1 MLNFIYVLY
10 FRFAV
15 MIYRLIAFLIF
26 LMHSIITLAQP
37 ATVNKINYQ
46 LMPDGSAMVVEGKY
60 AGHITIPETIS
71 YQGKEYVVQQI
82 GNRAFYEASKLTAV
96 QLPNTIQ
103 IIGRRAFGNCN
114 ALKEINIPVS
124 VNKIEDWAFA
134 KCANLESIRIPQNVA
149 YIGEDVFSRCEK
161 LRSIAADGNNP
172 HFTTLDGVLYDKEMK
187 TLIKVPDTRSSY
199 AFPATVTSFLGGAF
213 EGNKNITA
221 IDLPDSIKTIPHHSF
236 QDCSALKVF
245 HIPANIVFIGMSA
258 FMRCSAMESFHV
270 EERNK
275 NFSSQD
281 GVLYNFDKTI
291 LIKCPE
297 KKAKVQLAE
306 RVQEIDAY
314 AFAWCKQ
321 LAEVTLPESV
331 TKIGMSAFV
340 QSELKT
346 LKILSKKQVEIRD
359 EIFAGRKK
367 EVIVLVPEALIPIYK
382 SSNSL
387 AVKELNYQPLK

>member
-10 FRFAV
+10 SRFAG
-15 MIYRLIAFLIF
+15 MTYRIIALLCL
-26 LMHSIITLAQP
+26 LMCSIRILAQP
-37 ATVNKINYQ
+37 VTVNHINYQ
-46 LMPDGSAMVVEGKY
+46 LMPNGKAIVVEGKY
-60 AGHITIPETIS
+60 EGHITIPETIKHQNKQYS
-71 YQGKEYVVQQI
+71 VEKI
-82 GNRAFYEASKLTAV
+82 GYSAFNASPNLFSVKL
-96 QLPNTIQ
+96 PGSIHTIEK
-103 IIGRRAFGNCN
+103 RAFGDCK
-114 ALKEINIPVS
+114 ALKEINIPAS
-124 VNKIEDWAFA
+124 VTRIEGAVFYR
-134 KCANLESIRIPQNVA
+134 CSNLKSIHIPLNVA
-149 YIGEDVFSRCEK
+149 YIGAGAFSRCENLTSVEVDK
-161 LRSIAADGNNP
+161 DNLYFASV
-172 HFTTLDGVLYDKEMK
+172 DGVLYDKDLK
-187 TLIKVPDTRSSY
+187 TLIKLPDTRSCY
-199 AFPATVTSFLGGAF
+199 VFPSTITSFLSTAF
-213 EGNKNITA
+213 EGNSNI
-221 IDLPDSIKTIPHHSF
+221 ISIELPDAVQNIPGNAF
-236 QDCSALKVF
+236 EDCSSLKVF
-245 HIPANIVFIGMSA
+245 KIPANIVFIGMSA

-275 NFSSQD
+275 NFSSLD

-387 AVKELNYQPLK
+387 AVKELNYQALK